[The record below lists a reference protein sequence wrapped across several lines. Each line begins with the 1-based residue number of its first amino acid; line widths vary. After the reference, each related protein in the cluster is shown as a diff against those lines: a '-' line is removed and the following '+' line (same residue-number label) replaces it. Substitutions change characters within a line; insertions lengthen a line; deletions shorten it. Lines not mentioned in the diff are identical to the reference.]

1 MDASPLQDPSS
12 RKAILPLVLKAI
24 RRHRGLRSSEVARAM
39 GMRLRTYQHFE
50 SGRAG
55 LNLERIHQFAEAV
68 NADGYA
74 IVMALDIGSVEFAL
88 HCLENKASTVF
99 LVSLQRFANKA
110 GKDIARL
117 DPRSFISAF
126 DRASGWWVA
135 TAPVSSSTSF
145 AMPSAHSQL
154 DHRRPSRY
162 QSVGARCSATSSQG

>member
-1 MDASPLQDPSS
+1 MDASPLQNPSS
-12 RKAILPLVLKAI
+12 WKATLPLILKAI

-55 LNLERIHQFAEAV
+55 LNLERIHQFADAV

-88 HCLENKASTVF
+88 CCLENKASTVF

-126 DRASGWWVA
+126 DRVFDELTTKAREHDAVLEGWMMDRSLGGEPPE
-135 TAPVSSSTSF
+135 TE
-145 AMPSAHSQL
+145 
-154 DHRRPSRY
+154 
-162 QSVGARCSATSSQG
+162 G

>member
-1 MDASPLQDPSS
+1 MDASPLQDTSG
-12 RKAILPLVLKAI
+12 RKATLPLVLKAI
-24 RRHRGLRSSEVARAM
+24 RRHRGFRSSEVARAM
-39 GMRLRTYQHFE
+39 DMALRSYQHFE

-55 LNLERIHQFAEAV
+55 LNLERIHQFADAV

-88 HCLENKASTVF
+88 YCLENKASTVF

-126 DRASGWWVA
+126 DRAFDELTAKAREHDAVLEGWM
-135 TAPVSSSTSF
+135 TDKSLGGDPQD
-145 AMPSAHSQL
+145 PE
-154 DHRRPSRY
+154 D
-162 QSVGARCSATSSQG
+162 